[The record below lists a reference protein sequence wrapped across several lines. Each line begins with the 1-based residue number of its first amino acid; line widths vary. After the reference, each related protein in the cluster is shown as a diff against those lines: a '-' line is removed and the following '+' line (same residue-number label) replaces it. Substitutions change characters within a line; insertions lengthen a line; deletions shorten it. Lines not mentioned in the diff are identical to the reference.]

1 MRMYCPNCGKEIS
14 AGASFCGECGTAIAA
29 AAAPAPAATAVP
41 VAQQPAPAAPVAE
54 PAPAPAAPVAEPAPA
69 AQPVEAQ
76 PQAQPQPQ
84 PQAQPKQ
91 PSDQIPFGQ
100 HFKNLIKAA
109 INPVT
114 GPAVIAPKYDKV
126 GNGIFIAGIVVVL
139 CSLAANITSVTV
151 DLISLFRY
159 PRVYDDIIGG
169 MIARDI
175 FYPYIVYAI
184 RVFGCAGLM
193 LLAGLIFKEKWS
205 FPKLLS
211 VAAMAVAPAYLV
223 RELVCPFIGLIP
235 YVGFSTLISSAA
247 YIYYLFMLYEGMGE
261 VTKLKDDKKLFIL
274 VVVFAITAYFA
285 SFFNY

>member
-41 VAQQPAPAAPVAE
+41 VAQQPAPS
-54 PAPAPAAPVAEPAPA
+54 APVAEPAPA
-69 AQPVEAQ
+69 AQPVEA
-76 PQAQPQPQ
+76 Q

-274 VVVFAITAYFA
+274 VAVFAITAYFA